1 MPILAAN
8 PRREI
13 EPQSYPLLLYVTVP
27 LIAIGLQSFVTLHF
41 ARFSILDLPLLV
53 TIYFGIV
60 SRSPIAATLAGTLI
74 GLAQDALTHRP
85 IGVNGIAKAVIGY
98 LAASLGVRI
107 DTENHLTRL
116 LLGFLFT
123 LLHSAIFLLITRRLL
138 ALEVDWG
145 WVHEL
150 IRGLANAVA
159 GVGLFALLDLAKQ
172 RDR

>member
-13 EPQSYPLLLYVTVP
+13 ERRPYPLLLYITVP
-27 LIAIGLQSFVTLHF
+27 VIAIGLQSFVTLHF

-53 TIYFGIV
+53 TIYFAIV

-85 IGVNGIAKAVIGY
+85 IGVNGIAKAVVGY
-98 LAASLGVRI
+98 LTASLGVRI
-107 DTENHLTRL
+107 DTENYLTRL
-116 LLGFLFT
+116 LLCFVFA
-123 LLHSAIFLLITRRLL
+123 LLHSVIFLVITSRLL
-138 ALEVDWG
+138 ALEVDWS
-145 WVHEL
+145 WLHEL
-150 IRGLANAVA
+150 IRGLVNAVV
-159 GVGLFALLDLAKQ
+159 GEGLFALLDLAKQ

>member
-13 EPQSYPLLLYVTVP
+13 ERRPYPLLLYVTVP
-27 LIAIGLQSFVTLHF
+27 VIAIGLQSFVTLHF
-41 ARFSILDLPLLV
+41 ARLPVV
-53 TIYFGIV
+53 TVIAKPH
-60 SRSPIAATLAGTLI
+60 SPIAATLAGTLI

-85 IGVNGIAKAVIGY
+85 IGVNGIAKAVVGY

-107 DTENHLTRL
+107 DTENYLTRL
-116 LLGFLFT
+116 LLCFVFA
-123 LLHSAIFLLITRRLL
+123 LLHSVIFLVITSRLL
-138 ALEVDWG
+138 ALEVDWS
-145 WVHEL
+145 WLHEL
-150 IRGLANAVA
+150 IRGLVNAVV

>member
-13 EPQSYPLLLYVTVP
+13 ERQSYPLLLYVAVP
-27 LIAIGLQSFVTLHF
+27 LTAIGLQSFVTLHF

-53 TIYFGIV
+53 TIYFAIV
-60 SRSPIAATLAGTLI
+60 SRSPIAATLLGTLI

-85 IGVNGIAKAVIGY
+85 IGVNGIAKAVVGY

-107 DTENHLTRL
+107 DTENHTTRL
-116 LLGFLFT
+116 LLCFVFT

-150 IRGLANAVA
+150 IRGLVNAVV